1 MNQVSH
7 VLKINGM
14 TCGGC
19 SGRVQRVLEAT
30 PGVIQAD
37 ISHVSNAGIIITDSS
52 LTTQQLIE
60 VVKSTGFDVT
70 A

>member
-1 MNQVSH
+1 M
-7 VLKINGM
+7 
-14 TCGGC
+14 
-19 SGRVQRVLEAT
+19 LEAT